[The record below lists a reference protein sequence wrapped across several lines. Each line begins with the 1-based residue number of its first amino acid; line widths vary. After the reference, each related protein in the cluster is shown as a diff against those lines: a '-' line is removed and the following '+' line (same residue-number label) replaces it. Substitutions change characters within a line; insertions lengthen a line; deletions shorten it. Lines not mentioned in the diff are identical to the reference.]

1 MKVWF
6 PIKLLLQVFKKVR
19 GRVKDGGE
27 MSELELQAVIYN
39 CCHTIKHD
47 SDSSL
52 KSNALEAL
60 NNVTLLVEVLA
71 AEKPELARSIV
82 EKVCLNQV
90 GIFSSDSQAFFLQK
104 HTSGAHRY
112 QAQGGLCEVRF
123 HQLPAE
129 PGQALWCCQQQGEGA
144 REALLSRGPRSRLLG
159 EFKACSAA

>member
-1 MKVWF
+1 M
-6 PIKLLLQVFKKVR
+6 
-19 GRVKDGGE
+19 
-27 MSELELQAVIYN
+27 ELQAVIYN

-90 GIFSSDSQAFFLQK
+90 GIFF
-104 HTSGAHRY
+104 
-112 QAQGGLCEVRF
+112 VRF
-123 HQLPAE
+123 SSI
-129 PGQALWCCQQQGEGA
+129 
-144 REALLSRGPRSRLLG
+144 LLTKTHIRCAPVSSTRRTL
-159 EFKACSAA
+159 

>member
-1 MKVWF
+1 MSAGWRSNFLKF
-6 PIKLLLQVFKKVR
+6 CCPIKLLLQVFKKVR

-71 AEKPELARSIV
+71 VEKPELAKSIV

-90 GIFSSDSQAFFLQK
+90 RIF
-104 HTSGAHRY
+104 RV
-112 QAQGGLCEVRF
+112 VRI
-123 HQLPAE
+123 
-129 PGQALWCCQQQGEGA
+129 
-144 REALLSRGPRSRLLG
+144 S
-159 EFKACSAA
+159 